1 MIRLRQ
7 NKGGKACLT
16 VLLGCLLGVGL
27 PVQASEIVEEVLV
40 IGSKASRQTIAGSAT
55 ILSQEDLGDAG
66 LTDLNQILLKVPGL
80 YVREED
86 GFGLRPNIGIRGA
99 TSERSQ
105 KITLMEDGILITPAP
120 YAAPAAYYIPTA
132 AKIVG
137 IEVLK
142 GPSAINHG
150 PHTVGGAINF
160 LSRSADLSKPLLVD
174 IELGRY
180 GS

>member
-1 MIRLRQ
+1 M
-7 NKGGKACLT
+7 
-16 VLLGCLLGVGL
+16 
-27 PVQASEIVEEVLV
+27 
-40 IGSKASRQTIAGSAT
+40 
-55 ILSQEDLGDAG
+55 GDAG

-174 IELGRY
+174 IELGRFGSHKVLAAASGKIDQTTVLGQVLSY
-180 GS
+180 GSKGFKSVDGGGETGFNRQDFDLKLVHVWPTMPDHF